1 MNLEEITLKTIKLSQ
16 EVASYIREQAKKFK
30 VTDIE
35 YKGMHNLVSHVD
47 RHAEQ
52 MIMKGLKTLLPEA
65 GFIAEESGT
74 RLSDVYNW
82 VIDPLDGT
90 TNFVHGIPVYA
101 ISIALQEHNQIVS
114 AVVCE
119 VNLNECFYAW
129 RNSPA
134 YLNGNVIHVSK
145 TQTIHDSLIATG
157 FPYADFSRMSAYL
170 GLFNELMRSSRG
182 LRRLGS
188 AAVDLAYVAC
198 GRFDSFFEYGLNP
211 WDVAAGTLIVKQ
223 AGGRLSGFDGT
234 NEVVFGKDIL
244 ASNSFIHDEMLACI
258 QKHFKT

>member
-1 MNLEEITLKTIKLSQ
+1 MNLEEITLKTVKLSQ

-30 VTDIE
+30 ITDIE
-35 YKGMHNLVSHVD
+35 YKGAHNLVSHVD
-47 RHAEQ
+47 RNAEQ

-65 GFIAEESGT
+65 GFLAEESGT

-101 ISIALQEHNQIVS
+101 ISIALQEHNQIVA

-129 RNSPA
+129 KDSPA

-145 TQTIHDSLIATG
+145 TQTIYDSLIATG

-170 GLFNELMRSSRG
+170 GLFDELMRSSRG